1 MDDGILLAKNKD
13 ETSSMLNI
21 VEKVSEECG
30 LKLNKQKCKILIFN
44 NKDKLEKL
52 NNIDVV
58 EEITYLGINIRS
70 KRKWYSENNK
80 KNIEKANKLCNNLY
94 SVLGNSCNKMLI
106 GKTYWK
112 SLALANFLYFQEIII
127 FNKTDLQKLQEIENR
142 AYRHILQVPTYTAIE
157 FLRGEVG
164 VSSMITRDMK
174 SKIM

>member
-13 ETSSMLNI
+13 EASSMLNI

-112 SLALANFLYFQEIII
+112 SLALANFLYCQEIII
-127 FNKTDLQKLQEIENR
+127 FNKTDIQKTTGN
-142 AYRHILQVPTYTAIE
+142 
-157 FLRGEVG
+157 
-164 VSSMITRDMK
+164 
-174 SKIM
+174 